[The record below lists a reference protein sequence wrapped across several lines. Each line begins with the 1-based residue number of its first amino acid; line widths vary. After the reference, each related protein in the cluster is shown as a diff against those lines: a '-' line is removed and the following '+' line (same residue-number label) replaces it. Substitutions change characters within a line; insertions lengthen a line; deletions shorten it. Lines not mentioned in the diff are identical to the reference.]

1 MAMNDTDLE
10 RIAAALSG
18 VHGAFPI
25 NNLVNYG
32 DTVVV
37 RPGARTDGN
46 VVFSGIEIASRLP
59 SEYIAYPLAVEYA
72 AEADDSDDLGEE
84 VASFGAEVVGASIKK
99 TVRLRARYARITEKF
114 RMRVRN
120 VRGLGRAKDFKI
132 ATRALK
138 RLNKIWARM
147 GKVGINRGGLVP
159 PPVLAAELRGA
170 RAMPVARIRP
180 ARGVRFVQTVYPG
193 TSPVAPAPVQT
204 TVAPAVIAPTAAP
217 PSVPAPVAPV
227 ADPAA
232 AAPAAAPAA
241 PASPASTYTPVSKE
255 ISKLYLAD
263 QAALERE
270 LAASTPSY
278 YGATDY
284 LTGQEELAAD
294 LRAETIGYLFGAME
308 HDYFG
313 VGSVGPVE
321 FTSSDFTA
329 MFSGGCGCRMAEAFG
344 DDLLYGTPAG
354 PLVDTLEGVLQAH
367 RLEYAAD
374 ELEDIDPVMSA
385 MLRREASNSHN
396 AVELA
401 RLGLEEDAEDEGDES
416 DADES
421 DADEDSE
428 DSEESEPKR
437 KADTEKS
444 DALDE
449 KQAKAANRQR
459 RAALPSMAEM
469 RAVREGGNPLDAA
482 DRASKIV
489 SRVTEAL
496 RSIAPNGS
504 VNYARLQPRSG
515 SSKAAPVI
523 VIGIAKRGSKPKV
536 DIVTELLEEEVPAV
550 PKGYD
555 AAEAVDAMMAYTH
568 PSDFTEV
575 AVQGSRSLLESLV
588 APMRNIEESLYGP
601 VLYGAGNRYPNGDE
615 APLPPP
621 RRVGA
626 EVYGA

>member
-10 RIAAALSG
+10 RIASALSG
-18 VHGAFPI
+18 VHGAFSI

-37 RPGARTDGN
+37 RPGARTAGN
-46 VVFSGIEIASRLP
+46 VVFSGLEIASRLP
-59 SEYIAYPLAVEYA
+59 SEYIAFPLAVEYA
-72 AEADDSDDLGEE
+72 AEADDGDDLGEE
-84 VASFGAEVVGASIKK
+84 VNSFGAEVMGASIKK

-120 VRGLGRAKDFKI
+120 VRSLGRRRDYRL

-170 RAMPVARIRP
+170 RAIPVARIRP
-180 ARGVRFVQTVYPG
+180 ARGIRVVQTVYPG
-193 TSPVAPAPVQT
+193 TSPVAPTPAQP

-217 PSVPAPVAPV
+217 PSVPAPVTPV
-227 ADPAA
+227 AAPAAPAAPAA
-232 AAPAAAPAA
+232 AAPAAPAA
-241 PASPASTYTPVSKE
+241 TYTPVSKQ

-263 QAALERE
+263 QAALEKE
-270 LAASTPSY
+270 LAASAPSY

-294 LRAETIGYLFGAME
+294 LRAETIGYLFGAVE

-416 DADES
+416 DSDES
-421 DADEDSE
+421 DADEGSE

-459 RAALPSMAEM
+459 RAALPSMTEV
-469 RAVREGGNPLDAA
+469 RAVREGGNALDAA
-482 DRASKIV
+482 DRATKIV

-496 RSIAPNGS
+496 RSISPNGS
-504 VNYARLQPRSG
+504 VNYARLQPRTG
-515 SSKAAPVI
+515 SSKAEPVI
-523 VIGIAKRGSKPKV
+523 VIGIAKRGGKPKV

-568 PSDFTEV
+568 PSDYTEV

-588 APMRNIEESLYGP
+588 APMRSVEECLYGP
-601 VLYGAGNRYPNGDE
+601 VLYGAGNRYPAGDE

>member
-18 VHGAFPI
+18 IHGAFPI
-25 NNLVNYG
+25 HNLVNYG
-32 DTVVV
+32 DTVMV
-37 RPGARTDGN
+37 RPGARTTGN
-46 VVFSGIEIASRLP
+46 VVYSGIEIASRLP

-72 AEADDSDDLGEE
+72 AEDDGEDDLGEE
-84 VASFGAEVVGASIKK
+84 VAAFGAEVVGASIKK

-120 VRGLGRAKDFKI
+120 VRGRGSKRDFRL

-170 RAMPVARIRP
+170 RAMPIVRIRP
-180 ARGVRFVQTVYPG
+180 ARGVRFVQTAYPS
-193 TSPVAPAPVQT
+193 TTPAAPTPVQP

-217 PSVPAPVAPV
+217 PSVPAPVTPVVAP
-227 ADPAA
+227 AAPAAPAA
-232 AAPAAAPAA
+232 AAPAAPT
-241 PASPASTYTPVSKE
+241 STYTPVSKQ

-270 LAASTPSY
+270 LQATTPSY

-313 VGSVGPVE
+313 VGGVGPVE

-385 MLRREASNSHN
+385 LLRREASNSHN

-401 RLGLEEDAEDEGDES
+401 RLGLEEDAEDEGDEV

-421 DADEDSE
+421 ESDEDA
-428 DSEESEPKR
+428 EESEPKQ

-449 KQAKAANRQR
+449 KQAKTANRQR
-459 RAALPSMAEM
+459 RAALPSMTEM
-469 RAVREGGNPLDAA
+469 RAVREGGNPLEAA
-482 DRASKIV
+482 DRAAKIV

-496 RSIAPNGS
+496 RSISPNGS
-504 VNYARLQPRSG
+504 VNYARLQPRTG
-515 SSKAAPVI
+515 SSKAEPVI
-523 VIGIAKRGSKPKV
+523 VIGIAKRGGKSKV
-536 DIVTELLEEEVPAV
+536 DLVSELLEEEVPAV

-555 AAEAVDAMMAYTH
+555 AAEAVDAMMAFTH
-568 PSDFTEV
+568 PSDYTEV

-588 APMRNIEESLYGP
+588 APMSSVEDCLYGP
-601 VLYGAGNRYPNGDE
+601 VLYGAGNRYPVGSE

>member
-1 MAMNDTDLE
+1 MSINDTDLE

-18 VHGAFPI
+18 IHGAFPI
-25 NNLVNYG
+25 HNLVNYG
-32 DTVVV
+32 DTVMV
-37 RPGARTDGN
+37 RPGARTTGN
-46 VVFSGIEIASRLP
+46 VVYSGIEIASRLP

-72 AEADDSDDLGEE
+72 AEDDGEDDLGEE
-84 VASFGAEVVGASIKK
+84 VAAFGAEVVGAGIKK

-120 VRGLGRAKDFKI
+120 VRGRGSKRDFRL
-132 ATRALK
+132 ASRALK

-170 RAMPVARIRP
+170 RVMPVVRIRP
-180 ARGVRFVQTVYPG
+180 ARGVRFVQTAYPS
-193 TSPVAPAPVQT
+193 TTPFAPTPVQP
-204 TVAPAVIAPTAAP
+204 TVAPAVIAPTATP
-217 PSVPAPVAPV
+217 PSVPAPIIPVVAP
-227 ADPAA
+227 AA
-232 AAPAAAPAA
+232 PAAPAAAPAA
-241 PASPASTYTPVSKE
+241 PAATYTPVSKQ

-270 LAASTPSY
+270 LQATTPSY

-284 LTGQEELAAD
+284 LMGQEELSAD

-313 VGSVGPVE
+313 GVGPVE

-329 MFSGGCGCRMAEAFG
+329 MFSGGCGYRMAEAFG

-396 AVELA
+396 AVALA
-401 RLGLEEDAEDEGDES
+401 RLGLEEDADEDEDE
-416 DADES
+416 DDEA
-421 DADEDSE
+421 DADEDT
-428 DSEESEPKR
+428 DESEPKQ
-437 KADTEKS
+437 KAGTEKS
-444 DALDE
+444 DTLDE
-449 KQAKAANRQR
+449 KQAKTANRQR
-459 RAALPSMAEM
+459 RAALPSMTEM
-469 RAVREGGNPLDAA
+469 RAVREGGNSLDAA
-482 DRASKIV
+482 DRAAKIV

-496 RSIAPNGS
+496 RSISPNGS
-504 VNYARLQPRSG
+504 VNYARLQPRTG
-515 SSKAAPVI
+515 SSKADPVI
-523 VIGIAKRGSKPKV
+523 VIGIAKRGGKPKV
-536 DIVTELLEEEVPAV
+536 DLVSELLEEEVPAV

-555 AAEAVDAMMAYTH
+555 AAEAVDAMMAFTH
-568 PSDFTEV
+568 PSDFTDV
-575 AVQGSRSLLESLV
+575 VQGSRSLLESLV
-588 APMRNIEESLYGP
+588 APMSSVEECLYGP
-601 VLYGAGNRYPNGDE
+601 VLYGAGNRYPVGSE